1 MANFQFISVLLTSF
15 FLFSLCTS
23 RDTITSDAPLSY
35 GDTLLSSGGVFTLG
49 FFTSNNMIYLGIW
62 YTHIIQQTVVWVANR
77 DNPMLDST
85 GVLSLNT
92 NGSILQLQNS
102 SAKVFW
108 STSSL
113 NRVTAVAR
121 LLDTG
126 NFVLMDNNTSIIS
139 WQSFD
144 YPTDT
149 LLPGLK
155 VGLIMGQPRFLTSWT
170 SSANPSSS
178 NYTIKLDSAGFP
190 EYFILDRS
198 RRVYRTGPWNG
209 RQFSGEPEMETDSE
223 LTFVFVSNPNET
235 YYTFYVNDTSLIS
248 RLVLNQSFLQRYV
261 SDGSGWTLY
270 WSLPRDQCDNYAQCG
285 PYGVCNL
292 NSSNVPDCTC
302 LTGFIPE
309 SEKQWDLRDTSAG
322 CIRRTG
328 LNCTSD
334 GFISITNVKLPET
347 TNATVDSTV
356 GLEDCRNRCLKN
368 CSCTG
373 YSNLDI
379 SNGGISC
386 MMWFSDLVDIRQF
399 NGGGQ
404 ILYYRVAGSDLPA
417 ASNTSEKR
425 KATNAAIIAICVI
438 LGLIFLTAFGYLIR
452 RMKRKKQ
459 GLRQTS
465 FESARALA
473 HERDGVLDEG
483 SRSQGNLSS
492 LPLYDVNDISA
503 ATNNFS
509 PSNKLGEGGFGT
521 VFMGELDGRNKIAV
535 KRLGNFSTQGLDEL
549 KNEVILIAKLQHIN
563 LVSLLGCCIKGEEL
577 MLIYEYMENKS
588 LDTIIFDKAK
598 SSELNWQKRFEIIKG
613 IARGVL
619 YLHQDSRLRVIH
631 RDLKASNVL
640 LDKNM
645 NPKISD
651 FGLARIFGTDDAK
664 SHTNRVVGTYGYMA
678 PEYAMDGIFSV
689 KSDVFSFGV
698 LILEI
703 ISGKKNRRIF
713 DTEPS
718 SNLLSYAWTL
728 WKDGKS
734 LELLDTSISKNS
746 FHTEEIMRCILVA
759 LLCVQDR
766 PDDRPHMSAVVLM
779 LNSPDAI
786 LPQPKQ
792 PGYFSDRVT
801 SDTKS
806 SSSCTVYDITLTIME
821 PR

>member
-1 MANFQFISVLLTSF
+1 MANFQFILLLSTF

-23 RDTITSDAPLSY
+23 RDTITLDAPLSY

-49 FFTSNNMIYLGIW
+49 FFTSNNMKYLGIW
-62 YTHIIQQTVVWVANR
+62 YTQIIQQTVVWVANR

-92 NGSILQLQNS
+92 NGSILQLQNG

-108 STSSL
+108 STSPL

-170 SSANPSSS
+170 SSDNPSSS

-198 RRVYRTGPWNG
+198 KRVYRTGPWNG
-209 RQFSGEPEMETDSE
+209 RQFSGEPEMETDSK

-302 LTGFIPE
+302 LAGFIPE

-334 GFISITNVKLPET
+334 GFIRISDVKLPET

-373 YSNLDI
+373 YSNLDV
-379 SNGGISC
+379 SNGESSC

-404 ILYYRVAGSDLPA
+404 ILYYRVAGSDVPA
-417 ASNTSEKR
+417 ASNASEKR
-425 KATNAAIIAICVI
+425 KTTNAAIIVISII
-438 LGLIFLTAFGYLIR
+438 LGLVILASFGYLVR
-452 RMKRKKQ
+452 RMKRKKK

-465 FESARALA
+465 FELAWSLA
-473 HERDGVLDEG
+473 HEHDGVLDEG

-492 LPLYDVNDISA
+492 LPLYDVNVIFS

-521 VFMGELDGRNKIAV
+521 VFMGELDGGNRIAV

-588 LDTIIFDKAK
+588 MDTIIFDKAK
-598 SSELNWQKRFEIIKG
+598 SSQLNWQKRFEIIKG

-640 LDKNM
+640 LDKHM

-651 FGLARIFGTDDAK
+651 FGLARIFGTDDTK

-698 LILEI
+698 LVLEI

-728 WKDGKS
+728 WKDNKS

-746 FHTEEIMRCILVA
+746 FHREEIMRCIQVG

-766 PDDRPHMSAVVLM
+766 PDDRPDMSTVVLM
-779 LNSPDAI
+779 LNSRDAI

-801 SDTKS
+801 SDAKS
-806 SSSCTVYDITLTIME
+806 LSSCTVYDTTLTIME